1 LRKILPAIALSVL
14 LLLVV
19 ASQAVAAPSLIEASA
34 KVAYISLDTAFS
46 YGGEIEFANSF
57 FIQYL
62 GNKHTHYALAGVRY
76 FLLPYTPEAA
86 MQTPFSFMFSA
97 IEALRFPEGERLDW
111 LTIFT
116 LGIDYD
122 FGKTCVAIEA
132 GGGISVYSMK
142 PFYLVQLQL
151 GFHYTTNHL
160 LSQTLLQ

>member
-1 LRKILPAIALSVL
+1 MRKIFPAIALSVL
-14 LLLVV
+14 LLLLFS
-19 ASQAVAAPSLIEASA
+19 SQAAAAPSLIEVSA
-34 KVAYISLDTAFS
+34 KVAYISLDSTFS
-46 YGGEIEFANSF
+46 YGGEIEFVNSF

-62 GNKHTHYALAGVRY
+62 GNRDTHYALAGVRY

-86 MQTPFSFMFSA
+86 QQTPLSLMFSA
-97 IEALRFPEGERLDW
+97 IEALRFHEGERMDW

-116 LGIDYD
+116 IGLDYD
-122 FGKTCVAIEA
+122 FGKTCLAVEA

-160 LSQTLLQ
+160 LNQTLLQ